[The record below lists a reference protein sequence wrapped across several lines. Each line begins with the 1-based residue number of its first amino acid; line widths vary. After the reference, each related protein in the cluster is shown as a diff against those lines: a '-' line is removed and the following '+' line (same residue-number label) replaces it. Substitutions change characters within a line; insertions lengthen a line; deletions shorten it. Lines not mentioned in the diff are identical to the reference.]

1 MMKWTGEKLEQTFA
15 GRFVQASRFHPP
27 PPPTM
32 QTISSIPEMQTR
44 VGSLRA
50 AGKRVALVPTM
61 GALHDGHLSLI
72 RLAAGRADAVMVS
85 IFVNPTQ
92 FGPNEDFTRYPREL
106 DADLQKCEAAGAHVV
121 FTPGAED
128 IYPKGF
134 STFITEEAVARPL
147 EGVSRPAHFR
157 GVTTVVAKLFNIVR
171 PDLAVFGQKDAQQVA
186 VIRKMTAD
194 LHLGVEIVVGP
205 TLRDADG
212 MALSS
217 RNRYLTPAQ
226 RADALSLGRAL
237 RRAKEMVAAGERRV
251 DRLVAEAT
259 HLLAQHRRV
268 RVIYAAIVDRDTMEP
283 VREATPGKTLMALA
297 AWVDEVRLIDNEPL

>member
-1 MMKWTGEKLEQTFA
+1 
-15 GRFVQASRFHPP
+15 
-27 PPPTM
+27 M